1 MRRLLEEGVVGE
13 AAEHGCPVKRFSGT
27 PGVGSSVSIAVM
39 HAAASAA
46 MAPATATMAVSV
58 TMTAEIPSKWRRGR
72 WRGRRV
78 SGRFCVHGFGR
89 DPRDVVTLFDARALA
104 FIVGAAVIA
113 AGMPGM
119 PSTSLTPGLA
129 RFSIRVCRPGM
140 LVMVVRGRA
149 VEGNKVIPHG
159 RGEES
164 CPKWMRGGGKVLVVD
179 AVTRGTTVEASLVV
193 GRKERP
199 RKWRRWRR
207 RLLLLLLAAAGVVL
221 IVLCRHGGDVFFQS
235 REGKEFVRNFA
246 RVIVDAGR
254 SIGSAAETRCRKR
267 LIYMPPHSM
276 SRDVRACAC
285 SPASPVFRQCASHA
299 ITQAGKL
306 ASRIGFFFCV
316 CVWQNTPEF
325 RKLGW
330 LP

>member
-1 MRRLLEEGVVGE
+1 M
-13 AAEHGCPVKRFSGT
+13 
-27 PGVGSSVSIAVM
+27 
-39 HAAASAA
+39 
-46 MAPATATMAVSV
+46 
-58 TMTAEIPSKWRRGR
+58 
-72 WRGRRV
+72 

-89 DPRDVVTLFDARALA
+89 DPRDVVTLFDAGALA

-119 PSTSLTPGLA
+119 SPTSLTPGLA

-199 RKWRRWRR
+199 RKWRRWWRR
-207 RLLLLLLAAAGVVL
+207 LLLLLAAAGVVL
-221 IVLCRHGGDVFFQS
+221 IVLCRHGGGVFFQS
-235 REGKEFVRNFA
+235 REGKEFARNFA
-246 RVIVDAGR
+246 RVIIDAGR
-254 SIGSAAETRCRKR
+254 SVGSAAGTRCRKR

-306 ASRIGFFFCV
+306 ASRIGFFCV
-316 CVWQNTPEF
+316 CVCGRTLQNSENLAGCRRQDVWPRVHAHPPFGVEDGEDCSPRPAVSTSAPAHHHSAASPSS
-325 RKLGW
+325 KQASVTA
-330 LP
+330 